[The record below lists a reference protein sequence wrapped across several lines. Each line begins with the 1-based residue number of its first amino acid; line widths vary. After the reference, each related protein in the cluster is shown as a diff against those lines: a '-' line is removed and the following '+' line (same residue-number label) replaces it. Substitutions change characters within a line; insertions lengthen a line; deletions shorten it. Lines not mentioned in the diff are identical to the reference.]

1 MSEMMNNKI
10 SEEQLN
16 KVAGGNDGMGEGAFS
31 AYDISPRWVRVTA
44 SELFQCI

>member
-16 KVAGGNDGMGEGAFS
+16 MVAGGNDGMGDRHLQRA
-31 AYDISPRWVRVTA
+31 
-44 SELFQCI
+44 